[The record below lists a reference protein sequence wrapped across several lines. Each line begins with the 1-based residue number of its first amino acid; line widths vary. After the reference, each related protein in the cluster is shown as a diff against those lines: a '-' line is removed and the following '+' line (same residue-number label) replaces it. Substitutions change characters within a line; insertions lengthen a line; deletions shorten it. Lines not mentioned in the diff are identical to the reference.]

1 MAVRAAMLP
10 NFQRRGL
17 DCPLLFRNLF
27 TYRVREQHPPN
38 YNYRYIYEY
47 EYNFLNPYPNK
58 YFRKQRL
65 FVAIIVIIYIRRF
78 QLLFR
83 QSLSSLCKKKK
94 KEEKKTW

>member
-58 YFRKQRL
+58 YFKKQRL
-65 FVAIIVIIYIRRF
+65 FVASYYLYSSFSTPLSPKPFVIV
-78 QLLFR
+78 
-83 QSLSSLCKKKK
+83 
-94 KEEKKTW
+94 